1 MQRENKLPVQIA
13 AKIPA
18 DPLAFLR
25 CDLSL
30 DLTYRRTYLVLTAD
44 TLFAVSE
51 KEPEKLK
58 TFAGYAKADDVET
71 FDSPLEVS
79 RYALCAITS
88 LESETLVSGG
98 CIFAKTEGDDI
109 RLACYTAGLSGN
121 VRRFC
126 GDFSKVKKDETLEQE
141 EEKHDDLYCPECG
154 GIYPDKNRKICPRC
168 MNKTSLFFRILK
180 YFKPFIPQII
190 LIMVMFLATAGL
202 NLIYPYLNGTV
213 LYDRVLSGKVDKVW
227 NIPIT
232 IGVVVL
238 TMLITKILSQLVSF
252 VHSILT
258 AKIVPQ
264 VVKNIR
270 ADIFKAMGKLSI
282 SFYTSRQTG
291 TLMTRVLDDT
301 NQVLSFFVDG
311 LPYFLT
317 SIFTLVSTV
326 AVMFSINWKLALYSI
341 ALLPI
346 LPILSTKMLPR
357 LWHLYGKRHRAA
369 RSLNSQ
375 INDNITGARVVKA
388 FGQEQ
393 SEEERFSVYNKNTR
407 QTELNIVSYDNRFH
421 ALYNTV
427 QQLATFAVWGF
438 GSALVL
444 GGKGVELGV
453 LITFASYVSQLN
465 GPLEFMSR
473 VFRWWAD
480 SMNCAQRIFEI
491 IDAVPDVTEP
501 EHPVHVEKIDGD
513 IELKNVTFGY
523 EPHRD
528 VLKNINLHVR
538 PGEMLGIVGRSGAGK
553 STLVNLINRLY
564 DTNEGDILLDGVN
577 IRDMAFADFRGSV
590 AMVSQETYIFMGTVA
605 QNIAYAREDVGME
618 EIISAAKAAAAH
630 DFICKM
636 PDGYDTVIGS
646 SGRSLSGGERQRVS
660 IARAVLTDPK
670 ILILDEAT
678 ASVDTETEMAIQSSL
693 DKLVKGRTTISIAH
707 RLSTLRGADRLL
719 VIDDGEI
726 KEEGTH
732 MELIEKRGI
741 YYKLMQLQSKALA
754 MRGLDF

>member
-1 MQRENKLPVQIA
+1 MPREKKLPKQIDA
-13 AKIPA
+13 LIKEEYKG
-18 DPLAFLR
+18 FLR
-25 CDLSL
+25 CDLSF
-30 DLTYRRTYLVLTAD
+30 DLTYRRTYIVITKTSLLLITERSASDV
-44 TLFAVSE
+44 
-51 KEPEKLK
+51 K
-58 TFAGYAKADDVET
+58 TFAGFAKAGDTET
-71 FDSPLEVS
+71 FNSPLDVTAFE
-79 RYALCAITS
+79 LGDITS
-88 LESETLVSGG
+88 LECEPLVSGG
-98 CIFAKTEGDDI
+98 YVYAKTKDEDI
-109 RLACYTAGLSGN
+109 RLTCYTAGLSGD

-126 GDFSKVKKDETLEQE
+126 GDFEKLKKGENVAEK
-141 EEKHDDLYCPECG
+141 EEKEDIYCPECG
-154 GIYPDKNRKICPRC
+154 GIYPDKNRKICPKC
-168 MNKTSLFFRILK
+168 MNRKSLFLRILK

-190 LIMVMFLATAGL
+190 IIMLMFLATAVL

-213 LYDRVLSGKVDKVW
+213 LYDRVLGGKTDSIM

-238 TMLITKILSQLVSF
+238 TMVVSKVLMQIVSF
-252 VHSILT
+252 IHSLLT

-270 ADIFKAMGKLSI
+270 ADIFASMGKLSI

-317 SIFTLVSTV
+317 SVFTIVATV
-326 AVMFSINWKLALYSI
+326 IVMFRISPQLALFSI
-341 ALLPI
+341 ILLPI
-346 LPILSTKMLPR
+346 LPILSTKMMPR

-388 FGQEQ
+388 FGQEE
-393 SEEERFSVYNKNTR
+393 SEEERFSVYNKRTR
-407 QTELNIVSYDNRFH
+407 AAELNIVSYDNRFH
-421 ALYNTV
+421 ALYSIV

-438 GSALVL
+438 GSTLVL
-444 GGKGVELGV
+444 GGKGIELGV
-453 LITFASYVSQLN
+453 LITFASYVTQLN

-501 EHPVHVEKIDGD
+501 ENPVPVKRINGD

-528 VLKNINLHVR
+528 VLKNINLHVK
-538 PGEMLGIVGRSGAGK
+538 PGEILGIVGHSGAGK

-564 DTNEGDILLDGVN
+564 DTGEGNIFVDGTN
-577 IRDMAFADFRGSV
+577 IRDMAFSDFRGSV

-605 QNIAYAREDVGME
+605 QNIAYARENVSMN
-618 EIISAAKAAAAH
+618 EIIAAAKAAAAH

-646 SGRSLSGGERQRVS
+646 SGRSLSGGERQRIS
-660 IARAVLTDPK
+660 IARAVLADPK

-678 ASVDTETEMAIQSSL
+678 ASVDTETEMEIQNSL

-719 VIDDGEI
+719 VIDEGEI

-732 MELIEKRGI
+732 KELIEQRGI
-741 YYKLMQLQSKALA
+741 YYRLMQLQSKALA
-754 MRGLDF
+754 MRGIEF